1 MLGRVSMVAAIVSAV
16 AGIGSSTA
24 SADEVYQVY
33 AYDDATLVDEYI
45 YEDDVGTNAVW
56 VSKDGSLRLYI
67 EGLAGLYQNRSI
79 YDGLWVEYG
88 EGSIEPPCPDGP
100 ASDHLG
106 NQLSHWGRLRID
118 WTQYGNDDAT
128 WVLFLSRCNE
138 PMGTFVTLT
147 SFKPR

>member
-16 AGIGSSTA
+16 AGVGSSTA

>member
-1 MLGRVSMVAAIVSAV
+1 MVRKVLTLVAAVSLVLGLGSSIAAADEIFEV
-16 AGIGSSTA
+16 YNYDAGI
-24 SADEVYQVY
+24 
-33 AYDDATLVDEYI
+33 LVDEYI

-56 VSKDGSLRLYI
+56 RAKSGDLRLYI
-67 EGLAGLYQNRSI
+67 DGLAGVYQNRSI

-118 WTQYGNDDAT
+118 WTQYNNDDAT
-128 WVLFLSRCNE
+128 WVMFLSRCNE
-138 PMGTFVTLT
+138 PMGTFLTLT
-147 SFKPR
+147 SFDPR

>member
-16 AGIGSSTA
+16 AGIGASTA

-79 YDGLWVEYG
+79 YDGIWVEYG

-100 ASDHLG
+100 ATDHLG

-138 PMGTFVTLT
+138 PMGTFGTLT